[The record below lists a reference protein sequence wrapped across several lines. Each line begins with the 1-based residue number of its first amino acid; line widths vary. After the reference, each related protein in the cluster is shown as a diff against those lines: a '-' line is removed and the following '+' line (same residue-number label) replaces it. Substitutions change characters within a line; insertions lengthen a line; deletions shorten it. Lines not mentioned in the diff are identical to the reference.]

1 MSSSKQRP
9 VRTARSAT
17 PAAPPAT
24 TQRKPAAAKHEGPV
38 ATPKV
43 NEGASLGKSANSSA
57 GGAAGQLTPKD

>member
-1 MSSSKQRP
+1 MSPSRSKEGRAPRLVRP
-9 VRTARSAT
+9 APSRRVPAT
-17 PAAPPAT
+17 P
-24 TQRKPAAAKHEGPV
+24 KSEGPV

>member
-1 MSSSKQRP
+1 MSPSKPKQERAP
-9 VRTARSAT
+9 RIAN
-17 PAAPPAT
+17 PPAG
-24 TQRKPAAAKHEGPV
+24 QRAPSRKKSEGPV

>member
-1 MSSSKQRP
+1 MSPSKPKQDAKPRIVRPAMNQRSP
-9 VRTARSAT
+9 
-17 PAAPPAT
+17 T
-24 TQRKPAAAKHEGPV
+24 TKKSDGPV

>member
-1 MSSSKQRP
+1 VP
-9 VRTARSAT
+9 AT
-17 PAAPPAT
+17 P
-24 TQRKPAAAKHEGPV
+24 KSEGPV

>member
-1 MSSSKQRP
+1 MSPSKPKQDARP
-9 VRTARSAT
+9 RIVRTATNPRS
-17 PAAPPAT
+17 PAT
-24 TQRKPAAAKHEGPV
+24 KKSDGPV

>member
-1 MSSSKQRP
+1 MSPSKPKQERAP
-9 VRTARSAT
+9 RTANP
-17 PAAPPAT
+17 PAGQRPPAT
-24 TQRKPAAAKHEGPV
+24 EKSEGPV

>member
-1 MSSSKQRP
+1 MSPSKQKQTRAP
-9 VRTARSAT
+9 RTVQ
-17 PAAPPAT
+17 PAT
-24 TQRKPAAAKHEGPV
+24 SQGVPVAKKSEGPV

>member
-1 MSSSKQRP
+1 VP
-9 VRTARSAT
+9 AT
-17 PAAPPAT
+17 P
-24 TQRKPAAAKHEGPV
+24 QSEGPV

>member
-1 MSSSKQRP
+1 MSPSKP
-9 VRTARSAT
+9 NPIRSPRAVQ
-17 PAAPPAT
+17 PAT
-24 TQRKPAAAKHEGPV
+24 SQRAPVTKKSEGPV

>member
-1 MSSSKQRP
+1 MSPSKSKDDRAPRLVRPASSRR
-9 VRTARSAT
+9 V
-17 PAAPPAT
+17 PAT
-24 TQRKPAAAKHEGPV
+24 KKSEGPV